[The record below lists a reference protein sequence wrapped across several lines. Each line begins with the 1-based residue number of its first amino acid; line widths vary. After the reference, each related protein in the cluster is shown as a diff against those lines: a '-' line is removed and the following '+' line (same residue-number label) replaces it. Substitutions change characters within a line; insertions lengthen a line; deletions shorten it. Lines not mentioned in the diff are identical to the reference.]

1 MPEGGARWAPRA
13 SGFLGVG
20 GILGP
25 GHWPARHVP
34 DSGPQRSGRRPWQVV
49 PPVPQGPTGPQSCV
63 RCVHEDHALTTDR
76 GAVLGAP
83 DPSRLP
89 PPAPSPPPG
98 ACQGGPRRL
107 LTPASPSLQRPRV
120 MRSSS
125 RRWRRPGSPRATT
138 WWSPSAPT
146 AASTSPCSATCPP
159 ATAGACWWT
168 PAAPCPARPPGEAA
182 AGGGEP
188 RAHGSTTPRP
198 RPGLPCR
205 ALQGKLSRAVAGDG
219 PCEGQRPWVAGGH
232 VCAGGQGGAPRVS
245 GQVVESDP
253 VALLPSSQVRAAEVR
268 PHGPGAPDQ
277 GAGPVQGPPAPR

>member
-1 MPEGGARWAPRA
+1 MD
-13 SGFLGVG
+13 

-25 GHWPARHVP
+25 GHWPAGRVP

-49 PPVPQGPTGPQSCV
+49 PPVPQGPAGPQSCV

-89 PPAPSPPPG
+89 LPAPSPPPG

-182 AGGGEP
+182 AGGGGRGARGP
-188 RAHGSTTPRP
+188 RFHHTPP
-198 RPGLPCR
+198 
-205 ALQGKLSRAVAGDG
+205 S
-219 PCEGQRPWVAGGH
+219 PW
-232 VCAGGQGGAPRVS
+232 P
-245 GQVVESDP
+245 
-253 VALLPSSQVRAAEVR
+253 
-268 PHGPGAPDQ
+268 
-277 GAGPVQGPPAPR
+277 PVQGPAGETVTCGRRGWPVRRTAPVGGQGPRLCGGPGRSPPREWAGGGV